1 MRINSTELNQIEMI
15 LKGLML
21 RHSLLFLL
29 KRILLVCVYLNV
41 QGVGIS
47 TLPKGSCIGPS
58 FQLQLM
64 RAAPERFAA
73 AVLLQPIG
81 KRYLTFLFVQG
92 LMDFLFV
99 LPGRILPNTKQFFF
113 PLLVA
118 SLTNQYFM
126 QCDSKRFCFHCPMSN
141 QCPIFS
147 RPIVYGLELA
157 NHPTFKMA
165 NKNWVVKLQICFTF
179 TPKIVEDEPII
190 VFKGVGSTTN

>member
-1 MRINSTELNQIEMI
+1 MRINSTELHQIEMI

-29 KRILLVCVYLNV
+29 KRILLVYVYLNV

-81 KRYLTFLFVQG
+81 KRYLTFLSVQG

-99 LPGRILPNTKQFFF
+99 LAGIQKTKYQAVFLPTAGC
-113 PLLVA
+113 VA
-118 SLTNQYFM
+118 NQ
-126 QCDSKRFCFHCPMSN
+126 QVFHVM
-141 QCPIFS
+141 
-147 RPIVYGLELA
+147 
-157 NHPTFKMA
+157 
-165 NKNWVVKLQICFTF
+165 
-179 TPKIVEDEPII
+179 
-190 VFKGVGSTTN
+190 

>member
-15 LKGLML
+15 LL

-29 KRILLVCVYLNV
+29 KRILLVYVYLNV

-81 KRYLTFLFVQG
+81 KRYLTLLFVQG
-92 LMDFLFV
+92 LMDFLFALAGIQKTKYQAV
-99 LPGRILPNTKQFFF
+99 FLPTAGC
-113 PLLVA
+113 V
-118 SLTNQYFM
+118 TNQPV
-126 QCDSKRFCFHCPMSN
+126 FHVM
-141 QCPIFS
+141 
-147 RPIVYGLELA
+147 
-157 NHPTFKMA
+157 
-165 NKNWVVKLQICFTF
+165 
-179 TPKIVEDEPII
+179 
-190 VFKGVGSTTN
+190 

>member
-1 MRINSTELNQIEMI
+1 MI

-29 KRILLVCVYLNV
+29 KRILLVYVYLNV

-81 KRYLTFLFVQG
+81 KRYLTFLFAQG

-99 LPGRILPNTKQFFF
+99 LAGIMLPNTKQFFF

-118 SLTNQYFM
+118 SLTNQYFHVM
-126 QCDSKRFCFHCPMSN
+126 WFKGLVSTAR
-141 QCPIFS
+141 CPISVQSLADLSFMAWNWQII
-147 RPIVYGLELA
+147 RPSKWPTKTGWWNFRKKYFHPENWGRWTHHMFQRGWF
-157 NHPTFKMA
+157 NHQLD
-165 NKNWVVKLQICFTF
+165 N
-179 TPKIVEDEPII
+179 
-190 VFKGVGSTTN
+190 